1 MYHAIKAKYPQL
13 TVIATTGGLQGGAA
27 SSTSTGVRPDAAD
40 DHYYQSPQ
48 WFTDNSTRYDTADRS
63 GPDILV
69 GEYGAQDGRP
79 TGTLAAA
86 VGEAAFLTGLER
98 NSDVVIGSMYAP
110 VLVHENQSNWP
121 VNLIGFDAG
130 SSYGSPSYWV
140 QQMFSSTL
148 GKQIVTSR
156 LNQGSPLR
164 QVVNVTTKGGKKT
177 FTVKLVNPTGQ
188 VQTARLALTGVT
200 AVDGTGTLTTLT
212 GDPAGRN
219 SLAAPTAIVP
229 QTREITGLAAT
240 SKLTLPANSVTTL
253 VLTGR

>member
-1 MYHAIKAKYPQL
+1 ML
-13 TVIATTGGLQGGAA
+13 
-27 SSTSTGVRPDAAD
+27 
-40 DHYYQSPQ
+40 
-48 WFTDNSTRYDTADRS
+48 FRS
-63 GPDILV
+63 
-69 GEYGAQDGRP
+69 
-79 TGTLAAA
+79 
-86 VGEAAFLTGLER
+86 
-98 NSDVVIGSMYAP
+98 
-110 VLVHENQSNWP
+110 
-121 VNLIGFDAG
+121 
-130 SSYGSPSYWV
+130 

-164 QVVNVTTKGGKKT
+164 QVVNVTTKAGRKT

-188 VQTARLALTGVT
+188 VQTARLALTGVA